1 MEQKSSA
8 AGPVFRLLICLGA
21 ALLATTTA
29 HAETYIA
36 GQYVVGSPQAE
47 LRTPEE
53 ARALALQTAREL
65 PGAFVVRGTGDSML
79 PLYPSGTFLVVQPQ
93 PYEGLS
99 RGMTVVF
106 RNGERSITHL
116 LVAKTGDGWRTAGLN
131 NRRHDY
137 MAVHAGNIRGVVV
150 AAFTPVT
157 GKVVVMR

>member
-1 MEQKSSA
+1 MEQKPNA
-8 AGPVFRLLICLGA
+8 FGPIIKLLICLGA
-21 ALLATTTA
+21 ALLPALSLRA
-29 HAETYIA
+29 DTYIA

-53 ARALALQTAREL
+53 AGERALRTARSL

-79 PLYPSGTFLVVQPQ
+79 PLYPSGTYLVVQPQ
-93 PYEGLS
+93 PYEELE

-137 MAVHAGNIRGVVV
+137 MAVNAGNIRGVVV
-150 AAFTPVT
+150 AAFTPVA
-157 GKVVVMR
+157 GKVVVLR

>member
-1 MEQKSSA
+1 MELKPNA
-8 AGPVFRLLICLGA
+8 IGPIFKLLICLGA
-21 ALLATTTA
+21 VLLPTTTIRA
-29 HAETYIA
+29 DAYIA

-53 ARALALQTAREL
+53 ARDLALRTARDL

-93 PYEGLS
+93 PYDELA

-106 RNGERSITHL
+106 RKGNRSITHL

-137 MAVHAGNIRGVVV
+137 MAVNSGNIRGVVV
-150 AAFTPVT
+150 AAFTPVS